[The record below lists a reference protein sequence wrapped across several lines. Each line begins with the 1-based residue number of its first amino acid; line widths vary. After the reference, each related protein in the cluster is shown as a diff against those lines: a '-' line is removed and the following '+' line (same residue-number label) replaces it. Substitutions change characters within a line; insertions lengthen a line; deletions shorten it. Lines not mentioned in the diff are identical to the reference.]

1 MLKEKFYELNN
12 WKGVV
17 HTTLNP
23 NGPGAVRIHLIP
35 PKFSWFKIVPS
46 VVILN
51 GQDVL
56 PINES
61 WSILLTELIKQI
73 NRYEQKAVTQE
84 DMDCIM
90 QDTFHNVRKVY
101 SNVDDDQL
109 RNDINVIMDVFDDIA
124 RGRKPD
130 YDIGIFSLADYSPN
144 MIAPHRMD
152 LMVSAMTK
160 EGNWHCNQRCL
171 HCYAAGQDFAETR
184 ELTTRQWKTVIDKC
198 RDSRIPQLTFTG
210 GEPTMREDI
219 VELIAYSRWFVTRLN
234 TNGVLLTKELA
245 KKLYDAEL
253 DSVQV
258 TLYSHRPEVHNALVG
273 ADNFN
278 KTIEGIKNA
287 LEAGINLSVNTPLCS
302 VNTDYDDMLK
312 FLHKM
317 GVEYVTCSGLI
328 VTGNATS
335 SGSRETQLSNDEIY
349 EVVKKASRYAFS
361 NDMEMD
367 FTSPGWIEP
376 EKLSE
381 LGIIAPSCGACLSN
395 MAIAPDGNVMPC
407 QSWLSDR
414 SLGNILTSRWKNIWE
429 SSECRR
435 IRNESAKMEG
445 VCPLRS

>member
-23 NGPGAVRIHLIP
+23 NGPGAMRIHLIP

-109 RNDINVIMDVFDDIA
+109 RNDINVIIDVLDDIA

-130 YDIGIFSLADYSPN
+130 YDIGLFSLADYSPN
-144 MIAPHRMD
+144 MTAPHRMD

-198 RDSRIPQLTFTG
+198 RNSSIPQLTFTG

-302 VNTDYDDMLK
+302 ANTDYDDMLK
-312 FLHKM
+312 FLHEM

-349 EVVKKASRYAFS
+349 EVVKKASRYAFF

-435 IRNESAKMEG
+435 IRNESAKIEC